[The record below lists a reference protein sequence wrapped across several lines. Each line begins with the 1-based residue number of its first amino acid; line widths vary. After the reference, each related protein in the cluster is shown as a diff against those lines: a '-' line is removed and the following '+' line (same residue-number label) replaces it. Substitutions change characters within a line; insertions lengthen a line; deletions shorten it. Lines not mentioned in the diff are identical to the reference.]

1 MPFSAIKCNN
11 WKSNDQKWQRTSKVK
26 DFHRCEWSNV
36 SNAKTGW
43 DIIPKFSQAPCNSLS
58 FVLCKFQSCS
68 LIDSIFSWFKSIFI
82 AFENKHPGGQVS
94 KAVACKAWG
103 HKFESRCKN
112 FRFSSLPKK
121 PDFANFTP
129 SLNNIVSRLASQ
141 SDPAKRRQF
150 QTWNSI
156 KLIGV
161 VLILS

>member
-1 MPFSAIKCNN
+1 MNVGYYVIRS
-11 WKSNDQKWQRTSKVK
+11 QKHQNLIRQWYRIIFKAERTSKVK
-26 DFHRCEWSNV
+26 DFYRWEWSNV

-43 DIIPKFSQAPCNSLS
+43 DIITKFSQAPCNSLS

-68 LIDSIFSWFKSIFI
+68 LIDSIFPWFKSICI

-112 FRFSSLPKK
+112 FRFSPLLKK

-129 SLNNIVSRLASQ
+129 SFAHCRLQCAKFSTRHLLQ
-141 SDPAKRRQF
+141 STKFCTLQ
-150 QTWNSI
+150 
-156 KLIGV
+156 
-161 VLILS
+161 